1 MRADAALSPCMLAI
15 DSMDGIIKRRMFI
28 RRQTSSFAILLRMH
42 TRGRRFHVSRLAVV
56 VVVLLLLLLLL
67 LVALPPHG
75 TDGGHAEGCDLVRRD
90 RRVAARDLQPGHRQQ
105 SAGRQGRRGKLPCLR
120 LLSLLV
126 VLVRVA
132 AHADPPVEDAVLARR
147 PAFPERRGRPRRPR
161 GGPPR
166 GPASPPAAAQQRC
179 SRRPAAARIECRGIL
194 FVIDTYSDGSYLL

>member
-1 MRADAALSPCMLAI
+1 MLAI
-15 DSMDGIIKRRMFI
+15 DSMDGTIKRRMFI

-42 TRGRRFHVSRLAVV
+42 TRGRRFHVSRLAV

-90 RRVAARDLQPGHRQQ
+90 RRVAAQDLQPGHRQQ
-105 SAGRQGRRGKLPCLR
+105 SAGRQGCRGKLPCLR

-132 AHADPPVEDAVLARR
+132 AHADRRSRMLSSAASVSREAGPATASTRRATTRSSIASRSSAAALQPP
-147 PAFPERRGRPRRPR
+147 PRRR
-161 GGPPR
+161 
-166 GPASPPAAAQQRC
+166 
-179 SRRPAAARIECRGIL
+179 
-194 FVIDTYSDGSYLL
+194 TN

>member
-1 MRADAALSPCMLAI
+1 MLAI

-56 VVVLLLLLLLL
+56 IVVVLILL

-132 AHADPPVEDAVLARR
+132 AHADQPVEGAVLRGQRFPNSRKAGPATESTRR
-147 PAFPERRGRPRRPR
+147 ATTRSSIASRSSAAALQPPPRRR
-161 GGPPR
+161 
-166 GPASPPAAAQQRC
+166 
-179 SRRPAAARIECRGIL
+179 
-194 FVIDTYSDGSYLL
+194 TN

>member
-1 MRADAALSPCMLAI
+1 MLAI

-56 VVVLLLLLLLL
+56 IVVVLILL

-75 TDGGHAEGCDLVRRD
+75 TDGGHAEGCGLVRRD

-132 AHADPPVEDAVLARR
+132 AHADPPVEDAVLGGQR
-147 PAFPERRGRPRRPR
+147 FPR
-161 GGPPR
+161 GGAGHGVHEAGHHAVQHRLPQQR
-166 GPASPPAAAQQRC
+166 SSAAA
-179 SRRPAAARIECRGIL
+179 AAPPPHELSAE
-194 FVIDTYSDGSYLL
+194 GSCL